1 MRAGTPEAPG
11 LEPASK
17 KTTPPGTRRRRTAS
31 NHCEPRVAVLDSFLM
46 HRSVAF
52 RRLAL
57 LIVCAFALRMAYC
70 MATGTLGRT
79 GPGYAEYIVTAER
92 LLEHGTLTSPL
103 ITGETDMRPSAL
115 LPPAYTAFVAAV
127 YSLFGVKTFA
137 ATLVLQAVNAA
148 ATSLT
153 VLLVFLVVREIAS
166 LRAAWIAA
174 LVATVNPTLFGFTS
188 YIWDTSL
195 FALGTILAVWI
206 SLRLSAPRTGSLEW
220 LAYGVFLGA
229 LALLNPAMT
238 ITYPFLVLWP
248 LVRSRGRPFGFMLR
262 PVLLAMCGWLTA
274 IMPWTVR
281 NYAHFDTLIYIRSG
295 FMHELWLGVCPEADS
310 NAAAVYTR
318 QYPLLSEDAQ
328 QKVVTIGEPAFLS
341 ECGNRAIAAI
351 SHDPGRFV
359 RLCAV
364 RTVDYWLGTAY
375 THAPPGG
382 GGWPRS
388 TSRAV
393 VIGFLS
399 LEVLS
404 VMACLLFGPRVGGDT
419 RWLLGILLAFSL
431 VYCITHVQLRYRTPV
446 ETLFAVVA
454 AILLT
459 ETGRTWLSRRHR
471 STVQDNATQQP

>member
-1 MRAGTPEAPG
+1 M
-11 LEPASK
+11 
-17 KTTPPGTRRRRTAS
+17 
-31 NHCEPRVAVLDSFLM
+31 LDSFVM
-46 HRSVAF
+46 HRTVAF
-52 RRLAL
+52 RRLTV
-57 LIVCAFALRMAYC
+57 LILCAFALRMAYC
-70 MATGTLGRT
+70 VATGTLGRT

-103 ITGETDMRPSAL
+103 ITGETDTRPSAL
-115 LPPAYTAFVAAV
+115 LPPVYAAFVAAV
-127 YSLFGVKTFA
+127 YSLFGVNTFA

-153 VLLVFLVVREIAS
+153 VLLVFLVVREISS

-174 LVATVNPTLFGFTS
+174 LIATVNPTLFGFTS

-206 SLRLSAPRTGSLEW
+206 SLRLSKPGTGSVKW

-248 LVRSRGRPFGFMLR
+248 LIRSRGRPLGFMLR
-262 PVLLAMCGWLTA
+262 PILLTMCGWLMA

-281 NYAHFDTLIYIRSG
+281 NYAHFDSLIYVRSG
-295 FMHELWLGVCPEADS
+295 FMNELWLGVCPEADS
-310 NAAAVYTR
+310 NAAAVFAR
-318 QYPLLSEDAQ
+318 QYPLRSEDAQ
-328 QKVVTIGEPAFLS
+328 HEVATLGEPAYLS
-341 ECGNRAIAAI
+341 ECRTRAIAAI
-351 SHDPGRFV
+351 SRDPGRFV
-359 RLCAV
+359 RLCAI

-393 VIGFLS
+393 VMGFLS

-404 VMACLLFGPRVGGDT
+404 VMACVFFGPKVGRDT
-419 RWLLGILLAFSL
+419 RWLLGMLIAFSF
-431 VYCITHVQLRYRTPV
+431 VYCITHVQVRYRTPA
-446 ETLFAVVA
+446 EPILAVVA

-459 ETGRTWLSRRHR
+459 ETARAWLSRRHR
-471 STVQDNATQQP
+471 STARDKAPQEA